1 MTTQT
6 VPHHGPAVTRP
17 ASGELGTDRTPRLSW
32 RSLGPDLGYLT
43 SGFLLTLFSFALLLP
58 LTVVGLTTAVL
69 WIGMPILGFT
79 LLVAT
84 WFARENR
91 EAMRRWGLP
100 VSEPT
105 YRTASR
111 RRVLS
116 MLLDPQAWRE
126 LLHATLIS
134 FPLRLVTFVV
144 PVTWV
149 AGALGGLTWWIWG
162 VFLPR
167 DEYNGLAWLLVNVAG
182 LDLGSNRYLAEAV
195 SMFVAGL
202 VLLVTAPLVAR
213 VCARLDVGVT
223 RVLVGGH
230 PTEGPVR

>member
-6 VPHHGPAVTRP
+6 VPHHAPAVTRP
-17 ASGELGTDRTPRLSW
+17 ASEELGTDRTPRLSW

-43 SGFLLTLFSFALLLP
+43 SGFLLTLFGFALLLP
-58 LTVVGLTTAVL
+58 LAVVGISTVVL

-91 EAMRRWGLP
+91 EAMRRWGL
-100 VSEPT
+100 SIREPA
-105 YRTASR
+105 YRASSR
-111 RRVLS
+111 GRVLAT
-116 MLLDPQAWRE
+116 LLDGQAWRE

-134 FPLRLVTFVV
+134 FPLRLVTFIV
-144 PVTWV
+144 PLAWVT
-149 AGALGGLTWWIWG
+149 GALGGLTWWIWG

-182 LDLGSNRYLAEAV
+182 LDLGSNSYLAEAGT
-195 SMFVAGL
+195 MFVSGL
-202 VLLVTAPLVAR
+202 ILLVTAPLVAR
-213 VCARLDVGVT
+213 GCARLDAGVA

-230 PTEGPVR
+230 ATGGSV